1 MKETKKGGI
10 KSFFSALFTRIKNVN
25 KKVYASILLV
35 VLAVVIALVS
45 VLAINH
51 FNGPTRLVNRYID
64 SINEQDAEAF
74 LSCFEP
80 EIRKTLEANINSAG
94 GGKEFFQQ
102 NYAQT
107 FTGETGYESFGDNV
121 QIIVSDEK
129 STQQEWEGD
138 LFRGHNL
145 TEKNASA
152 VATVSCVLTTKGS
165 LREEAQQVEII
176 CVKISGTW
184 YLLT

>member
-1 MKETKKGGI
+1 MAETVK
-10 KSFFSALFTRIKNVN
+10 N
-25 KKVYASILLV
+25 KKKKIIAAIILV

-64 SINEQDAEAF
+64 SINQQDADAF

-80 EIRKTLEANINSAG
+80 KTRKTLEANMKSMG
-94 GGKEFFQQ
+94 GAKAFFQQ
-102 NYAQT
+102 NYADM
-107 FTGETGYESFGDNV
+107 FVGEKGYDSFGENV
-121 QIIVSDEK
+121 QILVSDEK
-129 STQQEWEGD
+129 STQQEWDGD
-138 LFRGHNL
+138 LFRGHNM
-145 TEKNASA
+145 TQMDASA

-165 LREEAQQVEII
+165 LREEDQQVEIL